1 MLLLVWVNFWNL
13 KPFGGNITPDHTQI
27 LIILLLVAGTIM
39 YNKKRIRFNVNKYK
53 PMMFIFLGIFLSMI
67 PANIYFGQTFL
78 QSLISYRSVYF
89 LMSIYFFFKI
99 SFTQDDIFKGIHKF
113 AVFLAVM
120 YVIKLSV
127 PGLFFISERI
137 LELQESGGYT
147 MGMGGFAVIT
157 IPLFMRLQ
165 MLREKFTSKDLSWII
180 FYLIIIF
187 MMQNRSIL
195 FGSLLITGYQLIKM
209 KSKYKPVII
218 TICIGLFIYFGI
230 DIINN
235 LIVETE
241 TQLADSEYNRNKALA
256 YFFSTTTQNLFTT
269 VFGIGFISAHTSP
282 IMQNLMDN
290 GIFNSDVGLIGFWN
304 QYGIIPVIAILY
316 LFISTVKSKFMPQYM
331 KMLALLHLSCILTIE
346 YYGAYNAMLRFLLFY
361 YLYFYYKNMEL
372 QKNKKEY
379 NYKLHSRW

>member
-67 PANIYFGQTFL
+67 PANIYFEQTFL

-89 LMSIYFFFKI
+89 LMSIYFFFRI
-99 SFTQDDIFKGIHKF
+99 SFTQEDIFKGIHKF
-113 AVFLAVM
+113 AVLLAVM

-127 PGLFFISERI
+127 PELFFISERI
-137 LELQESGGYT
+137 LELQESEGYT

-165 MLREKFTSKDLSWII
+165 MLREKFTSKDLSWIV
-180 FYLIIIF
+180 FYLTIII

-209 KSKYKPVII
+209 KSKYKPVIL
-218 TICIGLFIYFGI
+218 TVCIGLFIYFGI

-235 LIVETE
+235 LVVETE

-256 YFFSTTTQNLFTT
+256 YFFSTTTQDLFTT
-269 VFGIGFISAHTSP
+269 VFGFGFISAHASP

-290 GIFNSDVGLIGFWN
+290 GIFNSDVGLVGFWN

-346 YYGAYNAMLRFLLFY
+346 YYGTYNAMLRFLLFY

-372 QKNKKEY
+372 QKKTKTIQLQT
-379 NYKLHSRW
+379 K

>member
-89 LMSIYFFFKI
+89 LMSIYFFFRI
-99 SFTQDDIFKGIHKF
+99 SFTQEDIFKGIHKF
-113 AVFLAVM
+113 AVLLAVM

-137 LELQESGGYT
+137 LELQESEGYT

-165 MLREKFTSKDLSWII
+165 MLREKFTSKDLSWIV
-180 FYLIIIF
+180 FYLTIIF

-209 KSKYKPVII
+209 KSKYKPVIL
-218 TICIGLFIYFGI
+218 TVCIGLFIYFGI

-235 LIVETE
+235 LVVETE

-256 YFFSTTTQNLFTT
+256 YFFSTTTQDLFTT
-269 VFGIGFISAHTSP
+269 VFGFGFISAHTSP

-290 GIFNSDVGLIGFWN
+290 GILNSDVGLVGFWN

-346 YYGAYNAMLRFLLFY
+346 YYGTYNAMLRFLLFY

-372 QKNKKEY
+372 QKKK
-379 NYKLHSRW
+379 KTKKIQLQTK

>member
-39 YNKKRIRFNVNKYK
+39 YSKKRIHFTVNKYK
-53 PMMFIFLGIFLSMI
+53 PMKFIFLGIFLSMI

-89 LMSIYFFFKI
+89 LMSIYFFFRI
-99 SFTQDDIFKGIHKF
+99 SFTQEDIFKGIHKF
-113 AVFLAVM
+113 AVLLAVM

-137 LELQESGGYT
+137 LELQESEGYT

-165 MLREKFTSKDLSWII
+165 MLREKFTSKDLSWIV
-180 FYLIIIF
+180 FYLTIIF

-209 KSKYKPVII
+209 KSKYKPVIL
-218 TICIGLFIYFGI
+218 TVCIGLFIYFGI

-235 LIVETE
+235 LVVETE

-256 YFFSTTTQNLFTT
+256 YFLSATTENSINAIL
-269 VFGIGFISAHTSP
+269 GCGFISAHVSP

-290 GIFNSDVGLIGFWN
+290 GIFNSDVGLVGFWN

-346 YYGAYNAMLRFLLFY
+346 YYGTYNAMLRFLLFY

-372 QKNKKEY
+372 QKKTKTIQLQT
-379 NYKLHSRW
+379 K